1 MNRQVPMRGRGLRGP
16 VRAGAML
23 VAAAF
28 MLPAVA
34 QKLFD
39 AKTYH
44 ALAADRKAVAVGD
57 ILTVQVFE
65 QSSASTTTDTT
76 TQRTNALG
84 ASLSIANSGL
94 QHGGSISQSGS
105 FDGGGTTERA
115 NKLLVTLSV
124 TVREVLPN
132 GDLLVRGEQSLT
144 VNKEEHKVLLEGR
157 VRPQDVGG
165 DNTVL
170 STRLADA
177 HIEYVGDG
185 DLSDRQ
191 TRAWWRHLLDILG
204 L

>member
-1 MNRQVPMRGRGLRGP
+1 MTRRLLLCMAL
-16 VRAGAML
+16 A
-23 VAAAF
+23 VAATAAAA
-28 MLPAVA
+28 PASA

-39 AKTYH
+39 EKTYRP
-44 ALAADRKAVAVGD
+44 LAADRKAFAVGD

-84 ASLSIANSGL
+84 AGLSIASTGV

-105 FDGGGTTERA
+105 FDGGGTTQRA

-124 TVREVLPN
+124 NVREVLPN
-132 GDLLVRGEQSLT
+132 GDLVVGGEQSLT
-144 VNKEEHKVLLEGR
+144 VNKEQHKVALEGR
-157 VRPQDVGG
+157 VRQQDVAS

-177 HIEYVGDG
+177 RIEYVGDG

>member
-1 MNRQVPMRGRGLRGP
+1 MNAPRFLLFVLVPL
-16 VRAGAML
+16 L
-23 VAAAF
+23 AAA
-28 MLPAVA
+28 LPAHA
-34 QKLFD
+34 QKLYD
-39 AKTYH
+39 EQTYRG
-44 ALAADRKAVAVGD
+44 LAEDRKAVRVGD

-65 QSSASTTTDTT
+65 QSSASTTTDTN
-76 TQRTNALG
+76 TQRTNAVG
-84 ASLSIANSGL
+84 AGLSITAGGI
-94 QHGGSISQSGS
+94 QRGGSISQSGS
-105 FDGGGTTERA
+105 FDGGGTTQRA

-132 GDLLVRGEQSLT
+132 GDLLVHGEQSLT
-144 VNKEEHKVLLEGR
+144 VNKEQHKVAIDGR

-170 STRLADA
+170 STRLANA

-191 TRAWWRHLLDILG
+191 TRAWWRQLLDLLG

>member
-1 MNRQVPMRGRGLRGP
+1 MTARCIAPCLAAALALA
-16 VRAGAML
+16 AGA
-23 VAAAF
+23 A
-28 MLPAVA
+28 PA
-34 QKLFD
+34 QKLYD
-39 AKTYH
+39 EATYR

-65 QSSASTTTDTT
+65 QSSASTTTDTS
-76 TQRTNALG
+76 TQRTNALSAG
-84 ASLSIANSGL
+84 LSIANSGV
-94 QHGGSISQSGS
+94 QHGGSIAQSGS
-105 FDGGGTTERA
+105 FDGGGTTQRA

-124 TVREVLPN
+124 TVRAILPN
-132 GDLLVRGEQSLT
+132 GDLDVAGEQSLT
-144 VNKEEHKVLLEGR
+144 VNKEQHKVALEGR
-157 VRPQDVGG
+157 VRPQDVAS

-170 STRLADA
+170 STRLANA

>member
-1 MNRQVPMRGRGLRGP
+1 MNARCRLLGVL
-16 VRAGAML
+16 
-23 VAAAF
+23 
-28 MLPAVA
+28 LPALLAAVPVHA
-34 QKLFD
+34 QKLYD
-39 AKTYH
+39 EQSYRG
-44 ALAADRKAVAVGD
+44 LAEDRKAVHVGD

-65 QSSASTTTDTT
+65 QSSASTTTDTS
-76 TQRTNALG
+76 TQRTNAVG
-84 ASLSIANSGL
+84 AGLSITAGGI
-94 QHGGSISQSGS
+94 QRGGSISQSGS
-105 FDGGGTTERA
+105 FDGGGTTQRA

-132 GDLLVRGEQSLT
+132 GDLLVHGEQSLT
-144 VNKEEHKVLLEGR
+144 VNKEQHKVAIDGR

-191 TRAWWRHLLDILG
+191 TRAWWRQLLDLLG